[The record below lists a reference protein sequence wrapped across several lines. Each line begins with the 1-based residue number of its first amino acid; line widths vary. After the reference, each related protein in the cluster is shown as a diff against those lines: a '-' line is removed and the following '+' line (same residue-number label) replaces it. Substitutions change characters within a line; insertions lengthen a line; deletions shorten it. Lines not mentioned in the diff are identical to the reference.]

1 MSRMT
6 GTTPT
11 LDQLAWLATVDTATI
26 CNALEVLRPDYRDRG
41 YTRRPLVAAR
51 PGLAP
56 VVGLA
61 RVGTIRAQS
70 PSPPGSVP
78 DRIAWYDY
86 VARADLPT
94 LVVIEDQ
101 DPAPGTGAFWGE
113 VNSLVHKTLGAR
125 GCITNGSFR
134 DVNALAEGF
143 QVLGG
148 HVGPSHAH
156 VHITSF
162 GEPVSVCGM
171 EVNHDDIVHA
181 DYQGAV
187 VIAHDCLGSL
197 PEAVDLV
204 SRRERVILDACRDDS
219 FSFEKLRAAL
229 ARSKEI
235 H

>member
-1 MSRMT
+1 MT
-6 GTTPT
+6 RAEPT
-11 LDQLAWLATVDTATI
+11 LDTLAWLSTFDTATI
-26 CNALEVLRPDYRDRG
+26 CNAIEVLRPEYRDRG
-41 YTRRPLVAAR
+41 FTRRPLVAAR

-56 VVGLA
+56 VVGVA
-61 RVGTIRAQS
+61 RVGTLKAEV
-70 PSPPGSVP
+70 PSPPGTVP
-78 DRIAWYDY
+78 DRIAWYEY

-113 VNSLVHKTLGAR
+113 VNSLVHKTLGAT
-125 GCITNGSFR
+125 GCVTNGSFR
-134 DVNALAEGF
+134 DVGALAEGF
-143 QVLGG
+143 QILGG

-156 VHITSF
+156 VHITAY
-162 GEPVSVCGM
+162 GQQVSVCGM
-171 EVNHDDIVHA
+171 AVSHDDIVHA

-187 VIAHDCLGSL
+187 VVPRDCIEDL
-197 PEAVDLV
+197 PQAVDLV
-204 SRRERVILDACRDDS
+204 TRRERVILDTCRDAA